1 MLEIVFW
8 GVVCI
13 GALWSLVM
21 SVIGLRNFHRIEA
34 EAARN
39 SFAGLG
45 ETLRSLRLDRES
57 QSSPCRGSQ
66 KSRSSVVPSRAYVT
80 SPRPGMPKAIWPW
93 PAP

>member
-1 MLEIVFW
+1 MLEFLYVYCGMVAVAAIV
-8 GVVCI
+8 
-13 GALWSLVM
+13 L
-21 SVIGLRNFHRIEA
+21 SVIGRRSFHSIEA

-57 QSSPCRGSQ
+57 KSSPCRGSQ
-66 KSRSSVVPSRAYVT
+66 KSRSSVVPSRAHVT
-80 SPRPGMPKAIWPW
+80 NPRPGMPQAVWPW